1 MKLRYFI
8 IALLLFPQ
16 IAQANC
22 WERAKVASSQLEE
35 AVRAHETTK
44 QALITIRRNAQDW
57 KNLLLRGNVE
67 KDKEIFLK
75 RFEEQKTAYQK
86 ELVKLKSE
94 LIAMNTGISSINI
107 LEEENKKL
115 FSQYQDAYS
124 KNGVDTL
131 SAGAAADRQ
140 AQGGDV
146 RTFRTLEELDAQLA
160 TLVKL
165 HFSELKEALNDCRK

>member
-1 MKLRYFI
+1 MKLRYII

-86 ELVKLKSE
+86 ELAKLKSQ
-94 LIAMNTGISSINI
+94 LIAMNTGMSSINL

-115 FSQYQDAYS
+115 FSQYQDAYL
-124 KNGVDTL
+124 KYGVDTL

-160 TLVKL
+160 ILVKQ
-165 HFSELKEALNDCRK
+165 HFAELKEALNDCLK